1 MINLDVLKTII
12 ENGLNQVP
20 NSNFVFNLF
29 SETGDYKAPERD
41 RNSVKQ
47 YINGILSVSSSEV
60 IPTNGIN
67 VSTLVTKIEFIVPV
81 NDEYTDS
88 APILFT
94 EVRNVIAAYFEKT
107 NVVNLN
113 DDNTDYV
120 VGMYA
125 ELPTTGEVN
134 IRNGIGESINY
145 TVTIYFSFVE
155 NGESSMGYE
164 FYLKSYD
171 MTEAVKLPYTSANIN
186 RTNSSESGV
195 YNTSSSQDI
204 NYIVKN
210 IPVSSAFS
218 VTMAIP
224 SLSNNQAI
232 NLIKNALFK
241 GQIEPLTLKV
251 KENETYYYEYD
262 VLISNN
268 SMALQGVQNAGL
280 QVTFIEHKSLSE

>member
-145 TVTIYFSFVE
+145 TVTVYFSFVE
-155 NGESSMGYE
+155 NGESSMDYE
-164 FYLKSYD
+164 FYLNGTKI
-171 MTEAVKLPYTSANIN
+171 PYTSANIS
-186 RTNSSESGV
+186 RINSSESGV
-195 YNTSSSQDI
+195 YNTSTSQDI

-218 VTMAIP
+218 VTMSIP
-224 SLSNNQAI
+224 SLSNNQAV

-251 KENETYYYEYD
+251 KENETTYYEYD

>member
-145 TVTIYFSFVE
+145 TVTVYFSFVE
-155 NGESSMGYE
+155 NGESSMDYE
-164 FYLKSYD
+164 FYLNGTKI
-171 MTEAVKLPYTSANIN
+171 PYTSANIS
-186 RTNSSESGV
+186 RINSSESGV
-195 YNTSSSQDI
+195 YNTSTSQDI

-218 VTMAIP
+218 VTMSIP
-224 SLSNNQAI
+224 SLSNNQAV

-251 KENETYYYEYD
+251 KENETNYYEYD

>member
-155 NGESSMGYE
+155 NGESSMDYE
-164 FYLKSYD
+164 FYLNGTKI
-171 MTEAVKLPYTSANIN
+171 PYTSANIS
-186 RTNSSESGV
+186 RINSSESGV
-195 YNTSSSQDI
+195 YNTSTSQDI

-218 VTMAIP
+218 VTMSIP
-224 SLSNNQAI
+224 SLSNNQAV

-251 KENETYYYEYD
+251 KENETNYYEYD

>member
-155 NGESSMGYE
+155 NGESSMDYE
-164 FYLKSYD
+164 FYLNCTKI
-171 MTEAVKLPYTSANIN
+171 PYTSANIS
-186 RTNSSESGV
+186 RINSSESGV
-195 YNTSSSQDI
+195 YNTSTSQDI

-210 IPVSSAFS
+210 IPVSSSFS
-218 VTMAIP
+218 VTMSIP
-224 SLSNNQAI
+224 SLSNNQAV

-251 KENETYYYEYD
+251 KENETNYYEYD

>member
-94 EVRNVIAAYFEKT
+94 EVRNVIAAYFERT

-155 NGESSMGYE
+155 NGESSMDYE
-164 FYLKSYD
+164 FYLNGTKI
-171 MTEAVKLPYTSANIN
+171 PYTSANIS
-186 RTNSSESGV
+186 RINSSESGV
-195 YNTSSSQDI
+195 YNTSTSQDI

-218 VTMAIP
+218 VTMSIP
-224 SLSNNQAI
+224 SLSNNQAV

-251 KENETYYYEYD
+251 KENETNYYEYD

>member
-94 EVRNVIAAYFEKT
+94 EVRNVIAAYFERT

-155 NGESSMGYE
+155 NGESSMDYE
-164 FYLKSYD
+164 FYLNGTKI
-171 MTEAVKLPYTSANIN
+171 PYTSANIS
-186 RTNSSESGV
+186 RINSSESGV
-195 YNTSSSQDI
+195 YNTSTSQDI

-218 VTMAIP
+218 VTMSIP
-224 SLSNNQAI
+224 SLSNNQAV

-251 KENETYYYEYD
+251 KENETNYYEYD
-262 VLISNN
+262 VFISNN

>member
-155 NGESSMGYE
+155 NGESSMDYE
-164 FYLKSYD
+164 FYLNGTKI
-171 MTEAVKLPYTSANIN
+171 PYTSANIS
-186 RTNSSESGV
+186 RINSSESGV
-195 YNTSSSQDI
+195 FNTSTSQDI

-218 VTMAIP
+218 VTMSIP
-224 SLSNNQAI
+224 SLSNNQAV

-251 KENETYYYEYD
+251 KENETNYYEYD

>member
-12 ENGLNQVP
+12 ENGLNQIP

-155 NGESSMGYE
+155 NGESSMDYE
-164 FYLKSYD
+164 FYLNGTKI
-171 MTEAVKLPYTSANIN
+171 PYTSANIS
-186 RTNSSESGV
+186 RINSSESGV
-195 YNTSSSQDI
+195 YNTSTSQDI

-218 VTMAIP
+218 VTMSIP
-224 SLSNNQAI
+224 SLSNNQAV

-251 KENETYYYEYD
+251 KENETNYYEYD